1 MGGPIGE
8 LFINIHLWSAIQISL
23 LGFIGGVLSGFIGS
37 GGAFFMTPGM
47 MNLGVH
53 GVVAVASNVTHK
65 FGKAMIGSRTHT
77 TMGNVDKRLAFFML
91 ITAAIGI
98 RLAVWIMTHAVSK
111 WRR

>member
-47 MNLGVH
+47 MNWEWKGL
-53 GVVAVASNVTHK
+53 SPWQ
-65 FGKAMIGSRTHT
+65 AMLHT
-77 TMGNVDKRLAFFML
+77 SSARP
-91 ITAAIGI
+91 
-98 RLAVWIMTHAVSK
+98 
-111 WRR
+111 